1 MGIACLFVEGKTD
14 AEFLQRV
21 LPEEALRDVDVII
34 ADNSGLP
41 SYARTVAITR
51 RKPIAVLMD
60 ADSTNPEKIAEDIQG
75 LEELIRLA
83 NWTIPLKVVAAVP
96 AIEAWFFAA
105 PEVIAR
111 VLGQPIP
118 SEFLP
123 FGKMDPK
130 GVLQHFAQ
138 KAGKQWDTAAA
149 IRQLDAADIAKI
161 RAVPEVAEL
170 SGFLAG
176 VRKDEKAA

>member
-1 MGIACLFVEGKTD
+1 MGLACLFVECQTN
-14 AEFLQRV
+14 AEFVRCV
-21 LPEEALRDVDVII
+21 PPEGALRDVDLIV
-34 ADNSGLP
+34 AGNSELP

-51 RKPIAVLMD
+51 RKPIAVLKD
-60 ADSTNPEKIAEDIQG
+60 ADSTNAEKIAEDIQG

-83 NWTIPLKVVAAVP
+83 NWTIPLKIVAAVP
-96 AIEAWFFAA
+96 VIEAWFFAA
-105 PEVIAR
+105 PEAIAR

-138 KAGKQWDTAAA
+138 KQGKQWNTAEA
-149 IRQLDAADIAKI
+149 IRQLDADDIAKI
-161 RAVPEVAEL
+161 REVPEVAAL
-170 SGFLAG
+170 SGFLAD